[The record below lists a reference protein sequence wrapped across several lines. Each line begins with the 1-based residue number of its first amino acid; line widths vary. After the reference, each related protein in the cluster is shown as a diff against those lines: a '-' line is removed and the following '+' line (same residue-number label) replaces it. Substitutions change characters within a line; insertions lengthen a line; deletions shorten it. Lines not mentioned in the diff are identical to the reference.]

1 MTAMDHTSM
10 SKATILQVKDV
21 PLFQRGD
28 GVITT
33 PLITPESRAGA
44 AFTTGLTSFPAGRAA
59 PMHSHNCDEQVTILE
74 GTAEVVIE
82 GQRLILG
89 PMDTTYIPAH
99 HSHCFN
105 NVGAGKL
112 TILWIYASDHVTRT
126 FSETGVTVDH
136 LSQRDKVN

>member
-1 MTAMDHTSM
+1 M
-10 SKATILQVKDV
+10 STATILEFAHIQ
-21 PLFQRGD
+21 PFQRGD

-33 PLITPESRAGA
+33 PFVTPETRPGA

-74 GTAEVVIE
+74 GQAEVVVE

-89 PMDTTYIPAH
+89 PMDTTYIPAN

-105 NVGAGKL
+105 NVGDTRL
-112 TILWIYASDHVTRT
+112 VILWIYAGDHVTRT
-126 FSETGVTVDH
+126 FSGSGVTVEH
-136 LSQRDKVN
+136 LSLGDKVN

>member
-1 MTAMDHTSM
+1 MTD
-10 SKATILQVKDV
+10 ATILHVKQIA
-21 PLFQRGD
+21 PFQRGD

-33 PLITPESRAGA
+33 PLITPESRPGA
-44 AFTTGLTSFPAGRAA
+44 AFTTGMTSFPAGRAA

-82 GQRLILG
+82 GRRLVLG
-89 PMDTTYIPAH
+89 PLDTTYIPAN

-105 NVGAGKL
+105 NVGDGKL
-112 TILWIYASDHVTRT
+112 TILWVYASDHVTRT
-126 FSETGVTVDH
+126 FTESGVTVEH